1 MSLPATEDLAG
12 VTMDIAQLHFLV
24 AEADASVR
32 SSLCDLLLGAGAG
45 RVTQVADGVSALR
58 CFQESYTPPIQ
69 IAIVNIALPGMDGID
84 LIRNLAGMNCRAGVI
99 IIGGLE
105 NNLLLTIETMSQ
117 AYGLE
122 LLGTLAT
129 PVKAQGLKDVL
140 RQSLPAPRRC
150 AAEPPQRFS
159 FAEVS
164 HALQERQFAPYF
176 QPRVALET
184 GHIKGLE
191 AFARWIH
198 PEHGVLRPT
207 VFIDALEENNR
218 IDFLDWSMIERSV
231 DCCRQFQ
238 DEGLPLE
245 ISLNVAP
252 ETLAH
257 PDFIEQIAACVERHQ
272 VAPMYLT
279 FEMPESA
286 VLTTDPAFLERLVRL
301 RMLGYGLAIDD
312 YGTGRSN
319 LQMLARVPFTELKI
333 DRSFV
338 DGASRS
344 RALGTVLSSCL
355 GLARSLQRESCA
367 VGVETRQDWDY
378 LQGLGCTYAQGYH
391 IAPPMAAEAVPR
403 WMRDWLQ
410 FFD

>member
-1 MSLPATEDLAG
+1 
-12 VTMDIAQLHFLV
+12 MDIAHLHFLV
-24 AEADASVR
+24 AEADGSVR
-32 SSLCDLLLGAGAG
+32 SSLCDMLFDAGAS
-45 RVTQVADGVSALR
+45 RVTQAADGIDALR
-58 CFQESYTPPIQ
+58 CFQPSYHRTVQ
-69 IAIVNIALPGMDGID
+69 LAIVNIALPGIDGIE
-84 LIRNLAGMNCRAGVI
+84 LIRQLAAIDCRARVI

-105 NNLLLTIETMSQ
+105 NNLLLTIETMAR

-129 PVKAQGLKDVL
+129 PVRAQGLEDML
-140 RQSLPAPRRC
+140 RHYLPPSERRASEAC
-150 AAEPPQRFS
+150 QPFDI
-159 FAEVS
+159 AEVD
-164 HALQERQFAPYF
+164 HALHESQFEPYF

-191 AFARWIH
+191 AFARWMH
-198 PEHGVLRPT
+198 PDHGVLRPN
-207 VFIDALEENNR
+207 VFLGVLEQSRR
-218 IDFLDWSMIERSV
+218 IDVLDWVMIERSV
-231 DCCRQFQ
+231 ACCRQFQ
-238 DEGLPLE
+238 DEGWPLE
-245 ISLNVAP
+245 VSLNVAP
-252 ETLAH
+252 GTLVH
-257 PDFIEQIAACVERHQ
+257 PDFIERIGACAERHR
-272 VAPMYLT
+272 VAPMYLS

-286 VLTTDPAFLERLVRL
+286 VLSTEPGFLERLVRL

-319 LQMLARVPFTELKI
+319 VQSLARVPFTELKI

-355 GLARSLQRESCA
+355 ALARSLQRESCA
-367 VGVETRQDWDY
+367 VGVETRQDWDF

-391 IAPPMAAEAVPR
+391 IAPSMPAAAVPP
-403 WMRDWLQ
+403 WLRDWLQ